1 MSVLML
7 AVTIKCRNPINRLLD
22 KCITNLPHFLFR
34 FFCNGC
40 SKCFSIFDTS
50 SIQYALTLC
59 DKAVLS
65 KAYNYFDGD
74 IFTYVFGIY
83 SSALDFKNLIPG
95 MVMALGVTAVPAIS
109 SAYES
114 DSPKFNLLIN
124 SVLKYTSILSCFS
137 GIVLALFP
145 SEILSLFTAI
155 PMVILQNSAVIFC
168 FILL

>member
-1 MSVLML
+1 M
-7 AVTIKCRNPINRLLD
+7 
-22 KCITNLPHFLFR
+22 
-34 FFCNGC
+34 
-40 SKCFSIFDTS
+40 
-50 SIQYALTLC
+50 
-59 DKAVLS
+59 LS